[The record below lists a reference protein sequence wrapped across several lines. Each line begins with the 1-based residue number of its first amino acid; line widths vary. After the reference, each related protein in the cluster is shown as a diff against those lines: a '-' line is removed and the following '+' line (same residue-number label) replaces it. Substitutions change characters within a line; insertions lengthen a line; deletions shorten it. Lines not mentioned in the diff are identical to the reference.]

1 MTNSNGHKAGSGHPG
16 GHPGGSSGLR
26 LVAWEITR
34 SCNLSCIHC
43 RASAERGPY
52 LGELTTDECR
62 AVLDEIASFSSPIII
77 FTGGEPLLR
86 DDIFD
91 ILAHGKKLGLNMA
104 VAVNGLLLTDEIAQ
118 KLVDHGVQRIS
129 VSIDGAIIETH
140 DKFRAVPGAFEG
152 AMRGI
157 EAAKRANLPFQ
168 INSTVTK
175 MNLEEIPD
183 LLKLAVDIG
192 AVAHHIF
199 LLVPT
204 GRGKELEEQEIP
216 PEEYER
222 TLNWFYE
229 QREKVPIQLKATCAP
244 HYYRILR
251 QRAAEEGKTVTV
263 ESHGMDAMTRGCL
276 GGTAFCFISHVGQLS
291 PCGYLELDCGN
302 VRVEG
307 FRKAWEE
314 SKIFGELR
322 DYSKYE
328 GKCGGCRY
336 VKVCGGC
343 RARAY
348 ASTGNYMA
356 EEPYC
361 VYPGGESP
369 QT

>member
-1 MTNSNGHKAGSGHPG
+1 MTTIEGHKTHPGHPG
-16 GHPGGSSGLR
+16 GRGRVKTELR
-26 LVAWEITR
+26 LVAWEVTR

-43 RASAERGPY
+43 RASAGRGPY
-52 LGELTTDECR
+52 PNELTTDECR
-62 AVLDEIASFSSPIII
+62 RVLDEIASFSSPIII

-86 DDIFD
+86 PDIFD
-91 ILAHGKKLGLNMA
+91 ILSHGQKLGMNMA
-104 VAVNGLLLTDEIAQ
+104 VAVNGLLLDDGTAK
-118 KLVDHGVQRIS
+118 KLVEHGVQRIS
-129 VSIDGAIIETH
+129 VSLDGATAETH
-140 DKFRAVPGAFEG
+140 DKFRNVAGAFEG

-175 MNLEEIPD
+175 LNLDEIPD
-183 LLKLAVDIG
+183 LLRMAVDIG

-229 QREKVPIQLKATCAP
+229 QREKAPIQLKATCAP

-251 QRAAEEGKTVTV
+251 QREAEEDKRVAFET
-263 ESHGMDAMTRGCL
+263 HGMDAVTRGCL
-276 GGTAFCFISHVGQLS
+276 GGTAFCFISHVGRLS
-291 PCGYLELDCGN
+291 PCGYLELDCGD
-302 VRVEG
+302 VRKEG

-314 SKIFGELR
+314 SLIFGELR
-322 DYSKYE
+322 DFTKYE

-336 VKVCGGC
+336 LKVCGGC

-348 ASTGNYMA
+348 ASTGNYLA

-361 VYPGGESP
+361 VYPGHG
-369 QT
+369 

>member
-1 MTNSNGHKAGSGHPG
+1 MKTMREQSERRERGEGHRRPG
-16 GHPGGSSGLR
+16 AELR

-52 LGELTTDECR
+52 PNELTTEECER
-62 AVLDEIASFSSPIII
+62 VLDEIASFSDPIII

-86 DDIFD
+86 PDIFE
-91 ILAHGKKLGLNMA
+91 ILRYGQKIDRKMTM
-104 VAVNGLLLTDEIAQ
+104 AVNGLLLDAATAR
-118 KLVDHGVQRIS
+118 KLVDHGIQRIS
-129 VSIDGAIIETH
+129 VSLDGAKAETH
-140 DKFRAVPGAFEG
+140 DAFRNVPGAFEG

-157 EAAKRANLPFQ
+157 EAANKAGLPFQ
-168 INSTVTK
+168 INSTITK
-175 MNLEEIPD
+175 LNLAEIPD
-183 LLKLAVDIG
+183 MLKLAVEVG

-204 GRGKELEEQEIP
+204 GRGKELEEQEIS
-216 PEEYER
+216 PEDYER

-229 QREKVPIQLKATCAP
+229 QREKVSLQLKATCAP

-251 QRAAEEGKTVTV
+251 ERAAEEGKEVSFETY
-263 ESHGMDAMTRGCL
+263 GMDAVTRGCL
-276 GGTAFCFISHVGQLS
+276 GGVAFCFISHVGTLS

-302 VRVEG
+302 VRREG

-314 SKIFGELR
+314 SKIFQELR
-322 DYSKYE
+322 DFSNYE
-328 GKCGGCRY
+328 GKCGRCRY
-336 VKVCGGC
+336 LKVCGGC

-348 ASTGNYMA
+348 ARTGNYLA

-361 VYPGGESP
+361 VYAGHD
-369 QT
+369 

>member
-1 MTNSNGHKAGSGHPG
+1 MHEKTRQKPAHPHAAGHARSE
-16 GHPGGSSGLR
+16 LR

-34 SCNLSCIHC
+34 SCNLACIHC
-43 RASAERGPY
+43 RASAQRGPY
-52 LGELTTDECR
+52 PNELTTDECKK
-62 AVLDEIASFSSPIII
+62 VLDEIASFSDPIII

-86 DDIFD
+86 RDIFE
-91 ILAHGKKLGLNMA
+91 ILRHGQSLGLKMTM
-104 VAVNGLLLTDEIAQ
+104 AVNGVLLDEAVAR
-118 KLVDHGVQRIS
+118 KLLDHGIQRIS
-129 VSIDGAIIETH
+129 VSIDGATAQTH
-140 DKFRAVPGAFEG
+140 DAFRNVPGAFEG

-157 EAAKRANLPFQ
+157 AAARKVGLPFQ
-168 INSTVTK
+168 INTTITK
-175 MNLEEIPD
+175 LNLHEIPD
-183 LLKLAVDIG
+183 ILNLAVELG

-229 QREKVPIQLKATCAP
+229 QREKVPLQLKATCAP

-251 QRAAEEGKTVTV
+251 QRAAKEGRRVTF
-263 ESHGMDAMTRGCL
+263 ETHGMDAVTRGCL
-276 GGTAFCFISHVGQLS
+276 GGIAFCFISHVGTLS

-302 VRVEG
+302 VRKEG

-314 SKIFGELR
+314 CPIFRDLR
-322 DYSKYE
+322 DFSKYE
-328 GKCGGCRY
+328 GKCGGCKY

-348 ASTGNYMA
+348 ARTGNYLA

-361 VYPGGESP
+361 VYPGHD
-369 QT
+369 

>member
-1 MTNSNGHKAGSGHPG
+1 MKTTEKPKAHPKHPG
-16 GHPGGSSGLR
+16 GHGGEKNELR

-34 SCNLSCIHC
+34 SCNLACIHC

-52 LGELTTDECR
+52 PNELTTDECKK
-62 AVLDEIASFSSPIII
+62 VLDDIASFASPIII

-86 DDIFD
+86 PDIFE
-91 ILAHGKKLGLNMA
+91 ILAHGQKLGHMMA
-104 VAVNGLLLTDEIAQ
+104 MAVNGLLLDDETAK

-129 VSIDGAIIETH
+129 ISIDGATAETH
-140 DKFRAVPGAFEG
+140 DKFRNVPGAFEG
-152 AMRGI
+152 AMNGI
-157 EAAKRANLPFQ
+157 EAAKKAGLPFQ

-175 MNLEEIPD
+175 INLEEIPD

-222 TLNWFYE
+222 TLNWFYD
-229 QREKVPIQLKATCAP
+229 QREQVPIQLKATCAP

-251 QRAAEEGKTVTV
+251 QRSTEEGKEVTL
-263 ESHGMDAMTRGCL
+263 ETHGMDAMTRGCL

-302 VRVEG
+302 VRTEG

-322 DYSKYE
+322 DFKKYE

-336 VKVCGGC
+336 LKVCGGC

-348 ASTGNYMA
+348 ASTGNYLA

-361 VYPGGESP
+361 VYPGHG
-369 QT
+369 

>member
-1 MTNSNGHKAGSGHPG
+1 MKAAEAKKNLRTQHGAQHPET
-16 GHPGGSSGLR
+16 SELR

-34 SCNLSCIHC
+34 SCNLACIHC

-52 LGELTTDECR
+52 PNELTTGECKS
-62 AVLDEIASFSSPIII
+62 VLDEIASFSDPIII

-86 DDIFD
+86 KDIFE
-91 ILAHGKKLGLNMA
+91 ILRHGQKLGLKMTM
-104 VAVNGLLLTDEIAQ
+104 AVNGILLDEETAR
-118 KLVDHGVQRIS
+118 KLVDHGIQRIS
-129 VSIDGAIIETH
+129 ISLDGANAQTH
-140 DKFRAVPGAFEG
+140 DAFRQVAGAFEG

-157 EAAKRANLPFQ
+157 EAARKAGLPFQ

-175 MNLEEIPD
+175 LNLSELPD
-183 LLKLAVDIG
+183 LLALAVRVG

-251 QRAAEEGKTVTV
+251 QRAAEEGKEVNFETY
-263 ESHGMDAMTRGCL
+263 GMDAVTRGCL
-276 GGTAFCFISHVGQLS
+276 GGVAFCFISHVGTLS

-302 VRVEG
+302 VRREG
-307 FRKAWEE
+307 FRRAWEN
-314 SKIFGELR
+314 SQIFRDLR
-322 DYSKYE
+322 DFSKYE
-328 GKCGGCRY
+328 GKCGRCRY
-336 VKVCGGC
+336 LKVCGGC

-348 ASTGNYMA
+348 ARTGNYLA

-361 VYPGGESP
+361 VYPGHD
-369 QT
+369 

>member
-1 MTNSNGHKAGSGHPG
+1 MHEKTRETIAHPRAAGHARSE
-16 GHPGGSSGLR
+16 LR

-34 SCNLSCIHC
+34 SCNLACIHC

-52 LGELTTDECR
+52 PNELTTDECR
-62 AVLDEIASFSSPIII
+62 KVLDDIASFSDPIII

-86 DDIFD
+86 RDIFA
-91 ILAHGKKLGLNMA
+91 ILRHGQGLGLKMTM
-104 VAVNGLLLTDEIAQ
+104 AVNGVLLDEAIAR
-118 KLVDHGVQRIS
+118 KLLDDGIQRIS
-129 VSIDGAIIETH
+129 VSIDGATARTH
-140 DKFRAVPGAFEG
+140 DAFRNVPGAFEG

-157 EAAKRANLPFQ
+157 AAARKVGLPFQ
-168 INSTVTK
+168 INTTITK
-175 MNLEEIPD
+175 INLHEIPD
-183 LLKLAVDIG
+183 ILNLAVELG

-229 QREKVPIQLKATCAP
+229 QREKVSLQLKATCAP

-251 QRAAEEGKTVTV
+251 QRAAEEGRRVTL
-263 ESHGMDAMTRGCL
+263 ETHGMDAVTRGCL
-276 GGTAFCFISHVGQLS
+276 GGVAFCFISHVGTLS

-302 VRVEG
+302 VRREG

-314 SKIFGELR
+314 CSIFKDLR
-322 DYSKYE
+322 DFSKYE
-328 GKCGGCRY
+328 GKCGGCKY

-348 ASTGNYMA
+348 ARTGNYLA

-361 VYPGGESP
+361 VYPGHD
-369 QT
+369 

>member
-1 MTNSNGHKAGSGHPG
+1 MSEKYGIRSKPVENPKQGKAE
-16 GHPGGSSGLR
+16 LR

-52 LGELTTDECR
+52 PDELTLDECKR
-62 AVLDEIASFSSPIII
+62 VLDDIASFSNPIII

-86 DDIFD
+86 PDIFE
-91 ILAHGKKLGLNMA
+91 ILAYGNGLGLNMA
-104 VAVNGLLLTDEIAQ
+104 MAVNGLLLDETTAQ
-118 KLVDHGVQRIS
+118 KLLDHGVQRIS
-129 VSIDGAIIETH
+129 ISIDGATARTH
-140 DKFRAVPGAFEG
+140 DAFRNVPGAFEG

-157 EAAKRANLPFQ
+157 ETARKVGLPFQ
-168 INSTVTK
+168 INSTITK
-175 MNLEEIPD
+175 LNIEEIPD
-183 LLKLAVDIG
+183 ILDLVVNLG

-204 GRGKELEEQEIP
+204 GRGKDLEEQEIP

-251 QRAAEEGKTVTV
+251 QRAAEEGRHVSFET
-263 ESHGMDAMTRGCL
+263 HGMDAMTRGCL
-276 GGTAFCFISHVGQLS
+276 GGTSFCFISHTGQLS
-291 PCGYLELDCGN
+291 PCGYLEIDCGN
-302 VRVEG
+302 VRIEG

-314 SKIFGELR
+314 SPIFNELR
-322 DYSKYE
+322 DFSKYK
-328 GKCGGCRY
+328 GKCGSCRY
-336 VKVCGGC
+336 LKVCGGC

-348 ASTGNYMA
+348 AKTGDYLA

-361 VYPGGESP
+361 VYSGHD
-369 QT
+369 

>member
-1 MTNSNGHKAGSGHPG
+1 MKSTEKPKGHPK
-16 GHPGGSSGLR
+16 HPGKHGGGKSDLR

-43 RASAERGPY
+43 RASAEKGPY
-52 LGELTTDECR
+52 PNELTTDECKR
-62 AVLDEIASFSSPIII
+62 VLDDIASFASPIII

-86 DDIFD
+86 PDLFE
-91 ILAHGKKLGLNMA
+91 ILAHGQKLGHMMA
-104 VAVNGLLLTDEIAQ
+104 VAVNGLLLDDETAK
-118 KLVDHGVQRIS
+118 KLVEHDVQRIS
-129 VSIDGAIIETH
+129 ISIDGAIAETH
-140 DKFRAVPGAFEG
+140 DKFRNVPGAFEG
-152 AMRGI
+152 AMNGI
-157 EAAKRANLPFQ
+157 EAAKRAGLPFQ

-222 TLNWFYE
+222 TLNWFYD
-229 QREKVPIQLKATCAP
+229 QREEVPIQLKATCAP

-251 QRAAEEGKTVTV
+251 QRSAEEGKEITLET
-263 ESHGMDAMTRGCL
+263 HGMDAMTRGCL

-302 VRVEG
+302 VREEG

-314 SKIFGELR
+314 SKIFCELR
-322 DYSKYE
+322 DFSKYE

-336 VKVCGGC
+336 LKVCGGC

-348 ASTGNYMA
+348 ASTGNYLA

-361 VYPGGESP
+361 VYPGHG
-369 QT
+369 

>member
-1 MTNSNGHKAGSGHPG
+1 MKTAEGHKVQAKHPG
-16 GHPGGSSGLR
+16 EPDRGKAELR

-34 SCNLSCIHC
+34 SCNLACIHC

-52 LGELTTDECR
+52 PNELSTDECKR
-62 AVLDEIASFSSPIII
+62 VLDDIVSFSDPIII

-86 DDIFD
+86 PDIFE
-91 ILAHGKKLGLNMA
+91 IIAHGQKLGLNMA
-104 VAVNGLLLTDEIAQ
+104 VAVNGLLLDDETAE
-118 KLVDHGVQRIS
+118 KLVEHGVQRIS
-129 VSIDGAIIETH
+129 VSLDGSTAGTH
-140 DKFRAVPGAFEG
+140 DKFRNVPGAFEG
-152 AMRGI
+152 ALRGI
-157 EAAKRANLPFQ
+157 EAAKRAGLPFQ

-175 MNLEEIPD
+175 INLEEIPD
-183 LLKLAVDIG
+183 LLKLTIDLG

-204 GRGKELEEQEIP
+204 GRGKELEEQEIS

-229 QREKVPIQLKATCAP
+229 QRDKAPIQLKATCAP

-251 QRAAEEGKTVTV
+251 QRAAEEGKQVTL
-263 ESHGMDAMTRGCL
+263 ETHGMDAATRGCL

-302 VRVEG
+302 VRKEG

-314 SKIFGELR
+314 SPIFSDLR
-322 DYSKYE
+322 DFTKYK

-336 VKVCGGC
+336 LKVCGGC

-348 ASTGNYMA
+348 ARTGDYLA

-361 VYPGGESP
+361 VYPGHG
-369 QT
+369 

>member
-1 MTNSNGHKAGSGHPG
+1 MTNSHGHKAGSGHPG
-16 GHPGGSSGLR
+16 GLSGGHPGGGSGLR

-52 LGELTTDECR
+52 PGELTTDECR
-62 AVLDEIASFSSPIII
+62 TVLDEIASFASPIII

-91 ILAHGKKLGLNMA
+91 ILAHGQKLGLNMA

-118 KLVDHGVQRIS
+118 KLVAHGVQRIS
-129 VSIDGAIIETH
+129 VSVDGATIETH

-183 LLKLAVDIG
+183 LLKMAVDIG

-229 QREKVPIQLKATCAP
+229 QRENVPIQLKATCAP

-251 QRAAEEGKTVTV
+251 QRAAEEGKKVTV

-322 DYSKYE
+322 DFSTYE

-348 ASTGNYMA
+348 ASTGNYLA

-361 VYPGGESP
+361 VYPGHG
-369 QT
+369 